1 MRRIAGDV
9 LLWLALS
16 ALLPMNGE
24 RIADG
29 AYVNGLIVASLVVAV
44 AVGVRRVAPLA
55 ALVLTGGLLAAD
67 VWLFGPFAG
76 LSFLIGR
83 SAVRPRPALWTFV
96 ALGVSAPLLTLGR
109 TLLTGG
115 DRWYA
120 YYLVGEVVFCGVF
133 PWLVGRY
140 LWQRRELAAGGWA
153 LAGELERGQTLVAE
167 KARLRERTRIAEDM
181 HDALGHELSLLA
193 LRAGALELD
202 PTLGESQ
209 RAAATELREGAAA
222 ATERL
227 RAVIGVLRTDATA
240 PLQPVEETLEALV
253 DRVRRAGLVLD
264 FPVGARDALP
274 PLVDRA
280 VYRVVQEALTNAAR
294 HAPGAPVTGRL
305 TGDED
310 SVTVEVANPIDAPA
324 DASAPGTG
332 LLGLAERVRLAGGT
346 FHAGAEAGEG
356 TATGTFRVVATV
368 PRVPAGPV
376 PEPVPESAGRL
387 ESARKRTRRGLVL
400 TVVVPVLA
408 GVLLV
413 GVVLAGYVV
422 ETTASVVDPWDQ
434 LRIHLGQPED
444 EARDILP
451 LLQVSERPDVVEP
464 SKPAGSEC
472 VYYNVSGKLFP
483 PARDVYRVCFAGGVV
498 AAIDLIPGPN
508 SRGGRR

>member
-1 MRRIAGDV
+1 
-9 LLWLALS
+9 
-16 ALLPMNGE
+16 
-24 RIADG
+24 
-29 AYVNGLIVASLVVAV
+29 
-44 AVGVRRVAPLA
+44 
-55 ALVLTGGLLAAD
+55 
-67 VWLFGPFAG
+67 
-76 LSFLIGR
+76 
-83 SAVRPRPALWTFV
+83 
-96 ALGVSAPLLTLGR
+96 
-109 TLLTGG
+109 
-115 DRWYA
+115 
-120 YYLVGEVVFCGVF
+120 
-133 PWLVGRY
+133 
-140 LWQRRELAAGGWA
+140 
-153 LAGELERGQTLVAE
+153 
-167 KARLRERTRIAEDM
+167 M

-253 DRVRRAGLVLD
+253 DRVRRAGLVLN

-305 TGDED
+305 TGDEEG
-310 SVTVEVANPIDAPA
+310 VTVEVANPIDAPA

-346 FHAGAEAGEG
+346 FHAGAEAAEG

-368 PRVPAGPV
+368 PRVPAGSV
-376 PEPVPESAGRL
+376 PEPAPESAGRL

-434 LRIHLGQPED
+434 LRIHLGDRKSTRLNSSHNRES
-444 EARDILP
+444 RM
-451 LLQVSERPDVVEP
+451 P
-464 SKPAGSEC
+464 SSA
-472 VYYNVSGKLFP
+472 
-483 PARDVYRVCFAGGVV
+483 
-498 AAIDLIPGPN
+498 
-508 SRGGRR
+508 